1 MAEATTPTFENLI
14 GLERL
19 IACAPKEDF
28 GSVALRFLSNITRIE
43 NFGAYHI
50 ANLNAPEP
58 VLSFWSGR
66 ISDYWFQRDADLILA
81 DASTKTKIIDLVQSA
96 PDHSV
101 TIDRWHPPEGSDR
114 KVIYDRNGV
123 VERVAV
129 SSKDGRSGLRSFY
142 LRSHADGWIS
152 DDDYAA
158 LCKVL
163 PIVHQLIGLRHQ
175 IIGTARHGLG
185 DGANATRLRNTGAGR
200 FRELT
205 PREAE
210 VCDLLLDG
218 KSIAASALELG
229 ISEATVR
236 TLRQRAYRRLR
247 VGSARELMALFV
259 GTPSA

>member
-1 MAEATTPTFENLI
+1 MAQAKTHTFENPV

-28 GSVALRFLSNITRIE
+28 GAVALKFLSNITRIE
-43 NFGAYHI
+43 SFGAYHI
-50 ANLNAPEP
+50 ANLNAPNP

-66 ISDYWFQRDADLILA
+66 ISDYRFQRDADLILA
-81 DASTKTKIIDLVQSA
+81 DAGTKTKIIDLVEST
-96 PDHSV
+96 PDYSV
-101 TIDRWHPPEGSDR
+101 TIDRWTPPEGSDR
-114 KVIYDRNGV
+114 KAIYDRNSV
-123 VERVAV
+123 IERVAV

-142 LRSHADGWIS
+142 LRSHADGWICE
-152 DDDYAA
+152 DEYVA
-158 LCKVL
+158 LCRVL
-163 PIVHQLIGLRHQ
+163 PVVHQLIGLRHQ
-175 IIGTARHGLG
+175 IIGTARHRIG
-185 DGANATRLRNTGAGR
+185 DGANATRLKNTGVGK

-205 PREAE
+205 PREAD

-247 VGSARELMALFV
+247 VGSGRELMALFV
-259 GTPSA
+259 GAPGA